1 MAQDSLEQQGSTQQQ
16 HGSGG
21 GPLLQATA
29 PLANSSSS
37 IPHHEREV
45 YEELSAGDA
54 VTLNGRPQLEP
65 EMRPEPNDLE
75 NDSASVTTSSDGL
88 SRFSTGLSVCCRVP
102 FL

>member
-16 HGSGG
+16 HGSGA

-29 PLANSSSS
+29 PLANSSS

-54 VTLNGRPQLEP
+54 VTLNGGPQLEP

-88 SRFSTGLSVCCRVP
+88 SRFSTGLSVGRRVS